1 MRLTFSQ
8 GLRSKSR
15 GAIDRRKSREGKDT
29 KEDPKEALAKL
40 NKTIEE
46 ANNEREYL
54 KIYVQQV
61 KCALKNNLS
70 QSLIS

>member
-1 MRLTFSQ
+1 MLTFFPK
-8 GLRSKSR
+8 GIRSKSR
-15 GAIDRRKSREGKDT
+15 GAVDRRKSREGKDASAIM

-61 KCALKNNLS
+61 KHFFELPK
-70 QSLIS
+70 